1 LHAYLFR
8 FLSSQDATFQHIA
21 VWTMVQFLESGGN
34 LLVYYDPATPT
45 DYRRDPQLISSI
57 RNSQSL
63 MSRVQQL
70 AQSPVTSRTSS
81 IRSGRSQ
88 TQAYDDPDAAE
99 GQGEIAILARRIQD
113 MVDGEE
119 GLLQTGAVGGYAV
132 GSEVSG
138 SFQESAYRSSR
149 EQGREHDE
157 LRKSLTDAFSGQ

>member
-1 LHAYLFR
+1 
-8 FLSSQDATFQHIA
+8 
-21 VWTMVQFLESGGN
+21 
-34 LLVYYDPATPT
+34 
-45 DYRRDPQLISSI
+45 
-57 RNSQSL
+57 
-63 MSRVQQL
+63 MSRIQQL

-88 TQAYDDPDAAE
+88 TQSYDDPEAGE

-119 GLLQTGAVGGYAV
+119 GLHTGAVGSSVV
-132 GSEVSG
+132 GSAVSG

-157 LRKSLTDAFSGQ
+157 LRKSLTDAFGGQ